1 MLPLL
6 IALLIAF
13 APAAVAQTLLTG
25 QIVGNADERITII
38 APTDLFGTTT
48 EVQVGVADGRFAY
61 TAKLPLADWLTV
73 SYKDKT
79 KRFFVWN
86 SAKELHI
93 AFDADF
99 LDGDV
104 TISGDGA
111 AVHSFMTAFEKEF
124 AQKLHPD
131 AINGRAKDA
140 SNIDGLEME
149 AFRDRNA
156 MIKALTDFNATT
168 PLPSDFITYFK
179 NHIGYYYYLSLYRF
193 SALKSAGSS
202 IPKATEIPKVLIEGL
217 TWERM
222 GRTTELNSPFFR
234 ELLLEYV
241 HYKALEGYEFMKFAS
256 LDAAISEG
264 WNMAREHLNPE
275 MQSYYIT
282 SVMLRNADAISPTL
296 LRRTHAALKG
306 LPNSNEAHQLVGGR
320 LAKQLA
326 AEEKVEETKKN
337 DGGVADKDDIL
348 FTDLD
353 GKQFGLGSLRGKVVY
368 LDIWASWCGPCRQ
381 QFPHAKTLKEQLSKK
396 EQKEI
401 VFLYVSID
409 NTEEAWKKAIN
420 YLGLEGTHGFSPG
433 GWGAA
438 ITSKF
443 QVSSIPRY
451 LLFNKKGELV
461 NPNAPRPS
469 DPALLELLRQLMAQ

>member
-168 PLPSDFITYFK
+168 PLPSDC
-179 NHIGYYYYLSLYRF
+179 
-193 SALKSAGSS
+193 AL
-202 IPKATEIPKVLIEGL
+202 P
-217 TWERM
+217 
-222 GRTTELNSPFFR
+222 
-234 ELLLEYV
+234 
-241 HYKALEGYEFMKFAS
+241 
-256 LDAAISEG
+256 
-264 WNMAREHLNPE
+264 
-275 MQSYYIT
+275 
-282 SVMLRNADAISPTL
+282 ISPLPCL
-296 LRRTHAALKG
+296 LTSSPISRTISATIIIC
-306 LPNSNEAHQLVGGR
+306 PS
-320 LAKQLA
+320 
-326 AEEKVEETKKN
+326 
-337 DGGVADKDDIL
+337 I
-348 FTDLD
+348 
-353 GKQFGLGSLRGKVVY
+353 GSR
-368 LDIWASWCGPCRQ
+368 
-381 QFPHAKTLKEQLSKK
+381 HLSRPA
-396 EQKEI
+396 
-401 VFLYVSID
+401 VPY
-409 NTEEAWKKAIN
+409 
-420 YLGLEGTHGFSPG
+420 
-433 GWGAA
+433 
-438 ITSKF
+438 
-443 QVSSIPRY
+443 
-451 LLFNKKGELV
+451 
-461 NPNAPRPS
+461 PRPQRY
-469 DPALLELLRQLMAQ
+469 PRC